1 MIRLVICPK
10 RDNTS
15 KQHECPHDGMLNMIP
30 ISSHPDGGGA
40 ASYEDDENDADKEC
54 DLLGTALFYT
64 ADGYAGAK
72 SNAPL

>member
-1 MIRLVICPK
+1 
-10 RDNTS
+10 
-15 KQHECPHDGMLNMIP
+15 MLNMIP

-54 DLLGTALFYT
+54 DLLGTTLFYT